1 MWRWRDGAGGTSKLV
16 DGTQNLIVES
26 SESSRPT
33 SRSIVFSVS
42 CHYRFFVYSSDKAHY
57 FTFTRNKQS
66 NMNVLSALLL
76 GSSAAIALCR
86 GVDALD
92 IQPRVVG
99 GTPASADKFPFYVR
113 LDAEGQ
119 FVCGASLVS
128 PEWVLTAAHCVE
140 EALGLPSESSAFSVS
155 VGATE
160 QVNSGEPLAS
170 VGYGSIRN
178 GIQTPACSG
187 TWLSF
192 AWTTCPPL
200 KPWSSTRS
208 LIFPTVVMI

>member
-1 MWRWRDGAGGTSKLV
+1 
-16 DGTQNLIVES
+16 
-26 SESSRPT
+26 
-33 SRSIVFSVS
+33 
-42 CHYRFFVYSSDKAHY
+42 
-57 FTFTRNKQS
+57 
-66 NMNVLSALLL
+66 MNVLSALLL

-160 QVNSGEPLAS
+160 
-170 VGYGSIRN
+170 
-178 GIQTPACSG
+178 
-187 TWLSF
+187 
-192 AWTTCPPL
+192 
-200 KPWSSTRS
+200 
-208 LIFPTVVMI
+208 